1 MSSSQTR
8 RQQKCTKSASPLHSA
23 TAEVEPDKKQNLFF
37 TSWTNGSVWTRAF
50 ESARSCTRSQPF
62 NAQVFYF
69 PAMATVQV
77 RGSESVAHVGRSSP
91 QDLKQSV
98 YGDASKA
105 SCLSL
110 LMRRLDLFCQPGG
123 RCLLL
128 FGQAAMDA

>member
-1 MSSSQTR
+1 MDQSFRICAKLHTFATFQRTGLLLS
-8 RQQKCTKSASPLHSA
+8 CNGNSA
-23 TAEVEPDKKQNLFF
+23 
-37 TSWTNGSVWTRAF
+37 GSGFREFGGV
-50 ESARSCTRSQPF
+50 
-62 NAQVFYF
+62 
-69 PAMATVQV
+69 
-77 RGSESVAHVGRSSP
+77 VAHVGRSSP